1 MNKHISV
8 SRMAA
13 AAFLAARAFA
23 DGAAQ
28 PSPEDLQNAFTN
40 LANAAPQD
48 LLKAFNGLVN
58 AKDAVP
64 AAVSNA
70 YATVLAHDG
79 LNANQCADVV
89 KGFIAFHTKKS
100 LFGEAVAIA
109 DSVASVTNLPV
120 ARRADNYNTVAS
132 ASQESNFR
140 DAFGSYHTRGIDRA
154 YAIYEKILAIPDAT
168 DLIKVEAYRNMAN
181 ALLESQHK
189 ADDALALLD
198 KALALPG
205 LGEEAKARATANK
218 AGVLARNYQR
228 EAAIALYKPL
238 VDLQNLNAGFRA
250 DVALKVSDLI
260 KAASWYGDA
269 NKYLSDVAAKY
280 PGLISESTLNDRL
293 GAQAKRNSIW
303 AQLDKYE
310 KGNPPDVVGLMRT
323 YGDESYDALAANLP
337 KIVSSTEKKVPSRL
351 GSIFWEMSREWA
363 SMKAVRDPRF
373 AALYV
378 QTVES
383 VAVSNRPPA
392 ADIFKFI
399 RNSVTVADAAAKYG
413 RMVIDAPAEA
423 KIPRDVA
430 EEAVAAVAV
439 HEAKGNAGRA
449 VAFMRDWLA
458 KNPAADKVAEAS
470 FMLRGVKRA
479 MLVRDEAVA
488 KGIYAECEKLFRKE
502 GPRSLKCPFVKDA
515 PQEIPEI
522 LASAF
527 YKNGEKGLLD
537 RKFGDDLKF
546 IIETDVTAHRSVTEF
561 NGKAFRPTELFAFCD
576 QYGVKILLR
585 EFVDGAT
592 LASFRAGFGG
602 LGGYEAYLA
611 TGFDAPYTFLEFDP
625 STRAISDGFVCQYNN
640 GTGYRNLV
648 SADGSLSIKNYLAD
662 DSAVTLISAAWSKE
676 FNALPANG
684 GKWYFEPLN
693 WQNGGW
699 SWGGSKS
706 VHNRSSFGALVFD
719 GLTPEA
725 ITAIKRVIL
734 PKAAAAFRSARSA
747 NNGCIEIWK
756 DPELGDPAFYEAC
769 IVPLET
775 RLAAGLGKVN
785 AGMTDAEVNEVFD
798 GFAKEWLNIEY
809 IVSRLRTR
817 YLSAKRMSE

>member
-1 MNKHISV
+1 MNKFIPV
-8 SRMAA
+8 SIAA
-13 AAFLAARAFA
+13 SIAFLVAPAFA

-28 PSPEDLQNAFTN
+28 PTSDDLQNAFTN
-40 LANAAPQD
+40 LANATPQD

-70 YATVLAHDG
+70 YAAVRACDA
-79 LNANQCADVV
+79 LNANQQADAV
-89 KGFIAFHTKKS
+89 KSFIAFHTKKS

-132 ASQESNFR
+132 AAFRTNF
-140 DAFGSYHTRGIDRA
+140 DDKFGAYHTRGIDKA
-154 YAIYEKILAIPDAT
+154 YAIYEKILSIPDAT
-168 DLIKVEAYRNMAN
+168 DLVKVEAYRNMAN

-198 KALALPG
+198 KALALSG

-218 AGVLARNYQR
+218 ASVLARNYQR

-238 VDLQNLNAGFRA
+238 VDLQTLNAGFRA
-250 DVALKVSDLI
+250 DVALKVADLI
-260 KAASWYGDA
+260 KAASCYGDA
-269 NKYLSDVAAKY
+269 NKYLGDVAAKY
-280 PGLISESTLNDRL
+280 PGLIPESTLNDRL

-337 KIVSSTEKKVPSRL
+337 KIISATEKKAPSRL

-363 SMKAVRDPRF
+363 AMKAVNDPRF

-392 ADIFKFI
+392 ADVFKFI

-413 RMVIDAPAEA
+413 HMVIDAPAEA
-423 KIPRDVA
+423 KIPRDVV
-430 EEAVAAVAV
+430 EEAVAVVAV

-449 VAFMRDWLA
+449 VAFMRGWLA

-488 KGIYAECEKLFRKE
+488 KGVYAECEKLFKKE
-502 GPRSLKCPFVKDA
+502 GPRSIKCPFVKDA

-546 IIETDVTAHRSVTEF
+546 IIETDVTAHRTMTEF
-561 NGKAFRPTELFAFCD
+561 NGKPFRPTEIFSFCD
-576 QYGVKILLR
+576 RYGVKILLR
-585 EFVDGAT
+585 EYVDAEE
-592 LASFRAGFGG
+592 LANFRAGYAG

-611 TGFDAPYTFLEFDP
+611 PGFESPYTFLDFSP
-625 STRAISDGFVCQYNN
+625 STHTLSSGFTCQYDN

-648 SADGSLSIKNYLAD
+648 AEDGSLSIKNYIAD

-756 DPELGDPAFYEAC
+756 DPELGDPAFYEKCVA
-769 IVPLET
+769 PLEK
-775 RLAAGLGKVN
+775 RLAADLGKVK
-785 AGMTDAEVNEVFD
+785 ADITDEEVNEVFD
-798 GFAKEWLNIEY
+798 GSAKDWLNIEY

-817 YLSAKRMSE
+817 YLAEKFVTE